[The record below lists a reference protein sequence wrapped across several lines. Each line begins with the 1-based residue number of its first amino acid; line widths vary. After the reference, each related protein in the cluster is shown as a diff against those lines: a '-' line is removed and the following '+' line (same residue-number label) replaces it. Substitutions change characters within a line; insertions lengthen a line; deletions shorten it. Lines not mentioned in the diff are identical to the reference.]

1 MNKVIHLTSLD
12 YNICFAD
19 DNFIL
24 GKYVNGDLS
33 IDITDYLKKYPII
46 QNEKEILEY
55 NDESEG
61 IYVNILSELTVLL
74 NTKHDEKFSS
84 KSWEIVIGPWLKF
97 WIDCITIRYFIIKQI
112 KSAGFKNIYCLCNK
126 DNSTLFTPPNSR
138 DSFSLDVNSSLKWNQ
153 LIFTY
158 ILDALMPSDSKVKKI
173 TSSKINHEKFKVPS
187 IKIKSIIRKILVH
200 FLERLSLLFNFNNA
214 IIINNPYIG
223 AVGYLKLIIKLKKIP
238 FLYNCR
244 KFNSPQKTITL
255 KRNFKLKKNGRESTL
270 ESIIKDLIPHQIPKC
285 YLEDWDLLNDEL
297 SKLNLP
303 KSALV
308 IYTCSGIPSDEVFR
322 LYIARKHM
330 SGTKYCISQHGGV
343 YGTMVVPPKA
353 EFVEHRVADKWFSWG
368 WQKKGF
374 ENVVPG
380 LNLKNC
386 TTSYVSKRSDG
397 NLLISLPTLRY
408 CPVRIVYNNH
418 NEITSQIGKF
428 ISDLNNVFPDKIV
441 IRANPNQKK
450 SDITRTIPS
459 SFKLSKTKKFWDEM
473 SQSRLFVCLN
483 NSTTVLEALS
493 MNFPTVLIFTGA
505 EALFREESKPYFKLL
520 HEARILHFSYSSAV
534 EHIDLIWNDV
544 DNWWNEINLQDSRK
558 KFCSNYSNTNSGWDG
573 LLANFI
579 MSCN

>member
-1 MNKVIHLTSLD
+1 
-12 YNICFAD
+12 
-19 DNFIL
+19 
-24 GKYVNGDLS
+24 
-33 IDITDYLKKYPII
+33 
-46 QNEKEILEY
+46 
-55 NDESEG
+55 
-61 IYVNILSELTVLL
+61 
-74 NTKHDEKFSS
+74 
-84 KSWEIVIGPWLKF
+84 
-97 WIDCITIRYFIIKQI
+97 
-112 KSAGFKNIYCLCNK
+112 
-126 DNSTLFTPPNSR
+126 
-138 DSFSLDVNSSLKWNQ
+138 
-153 LIFTY
+153 
-158 ILDALMPSDSKVKKI
+158 
-173 TSSKINHEKFKVPS
+173 
-187 IKIKSIIRKILVH
+187 
-200 FLERLSLLFNFNNA
+200 
-214 IIINNPYIG
+214 
-223 AVGYLKLIIKLKKIP
+223 
-238 FLYNCR
+238 
-244 KFNSPQKTITL
+244 
-255 KRNFKLKKNGRESTL
+255 
-270 ESIIKDLIPHQIPKC
+270 
-285 YLEDWDLLNDEL
+285 
-297 SKLNLP
+297 
-303 KSALV
+303 
-308 IYTCSGIPSDEVFR
+308 
-322 LYIARKHM
+322 M

-558 KFCSNYSNTNSGWDG
+558 KFCSNYSNTNSDWDG

>member
-1 MNKVIHLTSLD
+1 MNKVIHLTNLD

-19 DNFIL
+19 DNYIL
-24 GKYVNGDLS
+24 GKYVNGDLPS
-33 IDITDYLKKYPII
+33 ELTDYLKCYPIV

-55 NDESEG
+55 NEQSEN

-74 NTKHDEKFSS
+74 NTKNNEKLSS

-112 KSAGFKNIYCLCNK
+112 KSADFKNINCLCDKN
-126 DNSTLFTPPNSR
+126 NSLSFTPPNSR
-138 DSFSLDVNSSLKWNQ
+138 DSFSVDVNSSLKWNQ
-153 LIFTY
+153 LIFSF
-158 ILDALMPSDSKVKKI
+158 IVDALMPDDSRVKKI
-173 TSSKINHEKFKVPS
+173 EPSKIIQEKLKVPDL
-187 IKIKSIIRKILVH
+187 KKKSIIRKISVQ
-200 FLERLSLLFNFNNA
+200 FLERLTLLFNFNNA

-244 KFNSPQKTITL
+244 KFISNKKSIL
-255 KRNFKLKKNGRESTL
+255 KRNFKLKKNGSESTL

-297 SKLNLP
+297 SKINLP
-303 KSALV
+303 KSSLV
-308 IYTCSGIPSDEVFR
+308 IYTCSGVPSDEVFR

-330 SGTKYCISQHGGV
+330 FGTKYCISQHGGV

-418 NEITSQIGKF
+418 KEITSQIGKL
-428 ISDLNNVFPDKIV
+428 ISDLNNVP
-441 IRANPNQKK
+441 PNK
-450 SDITRTIPS
+450 
-459 SFKLSKTKKFWDEM
+459 
-473 SQSRLFVCLN
+473 
-483 NSTTVLEALS
+483 
-493 MNFPTVLIFTGA
+493 
-505 EALFREESKPYFKLL
+505 
-520 HEARILHFSYSSAV
+520 
-534 EHIDLIWNDV
+534 
-544 DNWWNEINLQDSRK
+544 
-558 KFCSNYSNTNSGWDG
+558 
-573 LLANFI
+573 
-579 MSCN
+579 